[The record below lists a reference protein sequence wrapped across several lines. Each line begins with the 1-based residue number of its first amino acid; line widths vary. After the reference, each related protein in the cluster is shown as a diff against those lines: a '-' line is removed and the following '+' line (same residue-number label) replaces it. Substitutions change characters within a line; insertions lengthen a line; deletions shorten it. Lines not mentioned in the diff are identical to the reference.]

1 MRFAVS
7 LVLVSAVGLLLT
19 VSGKTA
25 TKTGKQSDHD
35 HEMDAL
41 DWWEAGVFYQIY
53 PRSFKDSNNDG
64 VGDLAG
70 ITEKLDHLA
79 DLGVDGVWLSPVF
92 KSPMADFGYDIAD
105 FRDVDPIFGTM
116 ADLDRMIAKAKELG
130 IKVLLDFVPNH
141 TSDEHDWFVRS
152 LRNEADY
159 RDFYVWRNAAAN
171 GREPNNWQSVFH
183 TPAWTRPEGQTQ
195 YYLHQFDKKQPDLN
209 FRNPR
214 VRQEMESMVRFWLDK
229 GVDGFRI
236 DAINHA
242 YEDPEFRDEELIDP
256 KGELMWENMDHKY
269 TKDLPE
275 CYDLVYDWRAVFD
288 QYKARDN
295 HTRLMMTEAYTS
307 LENTMKWYG
316 NGNRAGSHIPFNF
329 AMINQLSK
337 DSRANDFKRV
347 IDEWLNAMPNGA
359 QANWV
364 LGNHDRPRVA
374 SRYGR
379 KLASS
384 LAVLEMT
391 LPGIAVVYY
400 GEEIGME
407 DNREISFEDTQD
419 PQAANT
425 NPDVYQEFTRDPVR
439 TPFQWDN
446 SAYAGFTAASTT
458 KTWLPIH
465 SNYREVNLAAQKT
478 APESM
483 FKLYQRLIK
492 LRKDHAFSH
501 GHYDSKVLLNNVFG
515 YTRTLDDHQ
524 SFAVVVNLNDNDV
537 NVNLKELHEDIE
549 SAKVVMTSLDAK
561 MKEGDEVTEV
571 FHVVL
576 GHYDAVVF
584 EISSSASAL
593 GGSLLLMLIASILRS
608 IF

>member
-7 LVLVSAVGLLLT
+7 VVLVLAVGLLLT

-25 TKTGKQSDHD
+25 TSTGKQDD
-35 HEMDAL
+35 HEMSPL
-41 DWWEAGVFYQIY
+41 DWWETGVFYQIY
-53 PRSFKDSNNDG
+53 PRSFKDSNGDG

-79 DLGVDGVWLSPVF
+79 ELGVDGVWLSPVF

-116 ADLDRMIAKAKELG
+116 QDLDRMIAKAKTLG
-130 IKVLLDFVPNH
+130 IKVILDFVPNH
-141 TSDEHDWFVRS
+141 TSDEHEWFQKS
-152 LRNEADY
+152 LRNEGEF
-159 RDFYVWRNAAAN
+159 RDFYVWRNPTNN
-171 GREPNNWQSVFH
+171 GVPNNWQSVFH

-209 FRNPR
+209 YRNPR
-214 VRQEMESMVRFWLDK
+214 VKQEMEAMIRFWLDK

-242 YEDPEFRDEELIDP
+242 YEDPQFRDEELIDP
-256 KGELMWENMDHKY
+256 KGELMWENLDHKY

-275 CYDLVYDWRAVFD
+275 CYDLIYDWRDVFD
-288 QYKARDN
+288 QYKAQDGV
-295 HTRLMMTEAYTS
+295 TRLMMTEAYAS
-307 LENTMKWYG
+307 LEQTMLWYG
-316 NGNRAGSHIPFNF
+316 NANRKGAHMPFNF
-329 AMINQLSK
+329 AMINRLSK
-337 DSRANDFKRV
+337 DSRANDFKEV
-347 IDEWLNAMPNGA
+347 IDEWLHAMPAGA

-379 KLASS
+379 ELASS

-407 DNREISFEDTQD
+407 DNRAITFEETQD
-419 PQAANT
+419 PQAVNT

-439 TPFQWDN
+439 TPFQWDS

-458 KTWLPIH
+458 KTWLPVH
-465 SNYREVNLAAQKT
+465 ANYREVNLALQKA

-483 FKLYQRLIK
+483 FKLYQKLIQ
-492 LRKDHAFSH
+492 LRKEHTFQH

-524 SFAVVVNLNDNDV
+524 AYAVVVNLNDNDV
-537 NVNLKELHEDIE
+537 NVNLKELHEDVE
-549 SAKVVMTSLDAK
+549 TAKVVLTSLDAK
-561 MKEGDEVTEV
+561 MKEGDEVSEV
-571 FHVVL
+571 FHVIL
-576 GHYDAVVF
+576 GRYDAVVF
-584 EISSSASAL
+584 EIASSASTVGA
-593 GGSLLLMLIASILRS
+593 SVLLMLVAAIIRS
-608 IF
+608 LF